1 MHGAR
6 GTWSRNPDEEAKY
19 TRYERGGE
27 GARGET
33 KLSRNQRSGRAISN
47 RERDPRCSLG
57 SGGRS
62 SRVFL
67 RRADRPLSLPLLQH
81 VRGQT
86 ERVIPTDTD
95 L

>member
-57 SGGRS
+57 WGTLEPSIFAPSGPPFVVAFAPTRT
-62 SRVFL
+62 
-67 RRADRPLSLPLLQH
+67 
-81 VRGQT
+81 RGQT
-86 ERVIPTDTD
+86 ESVIPTDTD